1 MAADRGAR
9 VAGIDAAERLIAI
22 AAERTPSGDFR
33 MGDLEALPWPDKFFR
48 VVTGFNAL
56 QFADDKAQALAEARR
71 VSQELIAIV
80 IPTRASVSG
89 IASVFKPLFPLFP
102 PEALVS
108 LKKSGIFALSEPG
121 QLDRL
126 LAEAGLMVVDDDEIE
141 MSIHFDDSDVA
152 ERAFVGAGPTMLAVR
167 ESGRQAVVQ
176 ALHRALAP
184 FINKDGGV
192 ALPACYRVVLA
203 RA

>member
-1 MAADRGAR
+1 
-9 VAGIDAAERLIAI
+9 
-22 AAERTPSGDFR
+22 
-33 MGDLEALPWPDKFFR
+33 
-48 VVTGFNAL
+48 
-56 QFADDKAQALAEARR
+56 
-71 VSQELIAIV
+71 
-80 IPTRASVSG
+80 
-89 IASVFKPLFPLFP
+89 
-102 PEALVS
+102 
-108 LKKSGIFALSEPG
+108 
-121 QLDRL
+121 
-126 LAEAGLMVVDDDEIE
+126 